1 VLAESLEA
9 TFYDTAL
16 KKFTAQDFTDA
27 GFVDG
32 EIVFEQLTWVAGH
45 PPLRGP
51 DSTSSCAYGT
61 STEVTLSLFP
71 RRSLFHHLAC

>member
-1 VLAESLEA
+1 LFNWFEVMCRPVHRVSSSTELSSSQFAVLAESLEA

-32 EIVFEQLTWVAGH
+32 EIVFEQLT
-45 PPLRGP
+45 
-51 DSTSSCAYGT
+51 
-61 STEVTLSLFP
+61 
-71 RRSLFHHLAC
+71 